1 MLPNVLPLPETEAVV
16 RVHKD
21 TLQTVIR
28 HKASSEVFRGEAFGL
43 PRPPRNTTLQESLVK
58 TK

>member
-43 PRPPRNTTLQESLVK
+43 PRPPINPAIK
-58 TK
+58 